1 MPLLPPCE
9 LKPIQLGVKIAGL
22 ESGSTAGLQIGPTY
36 KFPKRQ
42 KRNEDN
48 MSTKHD
54 VAVELAGGKR
64 LVFET
69 GRMAKQA
76 SGAALVSTGDTV
88 VLATA
93 VASPDPREGIDFF
106 PLTVDYREY
115 TYAGGRIP
123 GGFIKREGRPSEKEI
138 LTARQID
145 RPIRPLFPDGF
156 RNETQVIALVFSA
169 DKENDPDVIAINA
182 AAAAVA
188 LSDIPFSSTV
198 AAVRV
203 GRVNGEFVVNPTY
216 SERAAT
222 TVNIMVVGHKDGI
235 VMIEAG
241 AKQETE
247 EVILAA
253 IEFAHGEI
261 KKIVAAIEELV
272 AKAGK
277 KKREFKAPE
286 FDEAHYNE
294 LKAKIGE
301 RLTDALDTKTHGKT
315 ESYALIDA
323 IKKELAAELP
333 ADDPAAKKKLAHY
346 YELLRERIFREQVT
360 KDRIR
365 PDRRAFDE
373 IRPITIETGVLPR
386 THGSALFTRGETQAL
401 VTATLGTADDGQR
414 LESYEGEQKKN
425 FMLHYNFPPFSVG
438 ETGRMTG
445 VGRREVGHGALAE
458 RAISAVLPELD
469 ESPYSMRVVSDILES
484 NGSSS
489 MASVCGAS
497 LALFD
502 SGIPLKGAVAGIAMG
517 LVKEGDD
524 YAILTDIAGAE
535 DHYGDMDF
543 KVAGTRKGI
552 TALQMDIKIG
562 GLTREIL
569 EQAMEQ
575 ARRGRLFL
583 LDKMDAELDG
593 PRKERSQYA
602 PRIETLQ
609 IPVEKIRDLIGK
621 GGATIRGIVEQTGAK
636 IDVDDSGKVSVA
648 SSDGEG
654 LKKALAMIN
663 DVTAVPELGKSYLG
677 KVVRLAEF
685 GAFVELFPGT
695 DGLLHIS
702 EIAEHRVKEVKDELR
717 EGDQVMVKVLAIEG
731 NRIKLSRKAL
741 IKEQK
746 AKLAHLAPP
755 EGGESGEEAPREAA
769 PREVAPRET
778 VPQVQK
784 PRHEFDERQPSSNQ
798 STILIEGGDDF
809 DEEGTEEIDEST
821 EPNFNRADGAAT
833 PVQAAG
839 GSSYA
844 GGGGR
849 PEQNNRRRRRRR
861 GGPPRPG
868 GGQR

>member
-1 MPLLPPCE
+1 
-9 LKPIQLGVKIAGL
+9 
-22 ESGSTAGLQIGPTY
+22 
-36 KFPKRQ
+36 
-42 KRNEDN
+42 
-48 MSTKHD
+48 MSTKHE

-76 SGAALVSTGDTV
+76 SGAALVTTGETV

-123 GGFIKREGRPSEKEI
+123 GGFIKREGRPSEKEV
-138 LTARQID
+138 LTCRQID

-169 DKENDPDVIAINA
+169 DKENDPDVVGINA
-182 AAAAVA
+182 AACALA
-188 LSDIPFSSTV
+188 LSDIPFSATV
-198 AAVRV
+198 GAVRV
-203 GRVNGEFVVNPTY
+203 GRVDGEFVANPTY
-216 SERAAT
+216 AERSAT

-235 VMIEAG
+235 VMIESG
-241 AKQETE
+241 AKEETE

-253 IEFAHGEI
+253 IEFAHVEI

-272 AKAGK
+272 ALAGK
-277 KKREFKAPE
+277 PKRAFIKPE
-286 FDEAHYNE
+286 FDEAYFAD
-294 LKAKIGE
+294 LKAKIE
-301 RLTDALDTKTHGKT
+301 VRLKDALDTKVHEKL
-315 ESYALIDA
+315 ESQTLVKQ
-323 IKKELAAELP
+323 IKDELAAELP

-346 YELLRERIFREQVT
+346 YEKLRERIFREQVT
-360 KDRIR
+360 KERIR

-373 IRPITIETGVLPR
+373 IRQITIETSVLPR

-401 VTATLGTADDGQR
+401 VTATLGTADEGQR
-414 LESYEGEQKKN
+414 LESYEGEKKKP
-425 FMLHYNFPPFSVG
+425 FMLHYNFPPFCVG
-438 ETGRMTG
+438 ETGRMGGT
-445 VGRREVGHGALAE
+445 GRREIGHGALAE
-458 RAISAVLPELD
+458 RAITSVLPTAE
-469 ESPYSMRVVSDILES
+469 ESPYTIRIVSDILES

-489 MASVCGAS
+489 MATVCGTS

-502 SGIPLKGAVAGIAMG
+502 AGIALKGAVAGVAMG

-562 GLTREIL
+562 GLTHEIL
-569 EQAMEQ
+569 SLAMEQ
-575 ARRGRLFL
+575 ARKGRLFL
-583 LDKMDAELDG
+583 LDKMDAVLDG
-593 PRKERSQYA
+593 PRTERSAYA
-602 PRIETLQ
+602 PRIETVM
-609 IPVEKIRDLIGK
+609 IPTDKIRDLIGK
-621 GGATIRGIVEQTGAK
+621 GGATIRSIIEQTGAK
-636 IDVDDSGKVSVA
+636 IDVDDTGRVNVA
-648 SSDGEG
+648 SCDSEG
-654 LKKALAMIN
+654 LKKALELIGN
-663 DVTAVPELGKSYLG
+663 ITAVPEIGKIYLG

-746 AKLAHLAPP
+746 AKLAQSAPAEAQEVEIAASESPAAFVAPAPP
-755 EGGESGEEAPREAA
+755 AR
-769 PREVAPRET
+769 
-778 VPQVQK
+778 
-784 PRHEFDERQPSSNQ
+784 PRHEFDERQPKSNQ

-809 DEEGTEEIDEST
+809 DDEGDEKFDEEN
-821 EPNFNRADGAAT
+821 EPNFNRIEGA
-833 PVQAAG
+833 PVPVGQPAG
-839 GSSYA
+839 A
-844 GGGGR
+844 GR
-849 PEQNNRRRRRRR
+849 PPANNNNRRRRRRR
-861 GGPPRPG
+861 PG
-868 GGQR
+868 GGGRGPGSGGGQG

>member
-1 MPLLPPCE
+1 
-9 LKPIQLGVKIAGL
+9 
-22 ESGSTAGLQIGPTY
+22 
-36 KFPKRQ
+36 
-42 KRNEDN
+42 
-48 MSTKHD
+48 MSTKHE
-54 VAVELAGGKR
+54 VAVELAGGKW
-64 LVFET
+64 LAFET

-76 SGAALVSTGDTV
+76 SGAALVTTGETV

-93 VASPDPREGIDFF
+93 VASTDPREGIDFF

-169 DKENDPDVIAINA
+169 DKENDPDVVAINA

-188 LSDIPFSSTV
+188 LSDIPFGATV
-198 AAVRV
+198 GAVRV
-203 GRVNGEFVVNPTY
+203 GRINGAFVVNPTY
-216 SERAAT
+216 AERAET

-235 VMIEAG
+235 VMIESG
-241 AKQETE
+241 AKEETE

-253 IEFAHGEI
+253 IEFAHEEI
-261 KKIVAAIEELV
+261 KKIVAAIDELA

-277 KKREFKAPE
+277 PKRAFTAPE
-286 FDEAHYNE
+286 FDEAYYAD
-294 LKAKIGE
+294 LKAKIGD
-301 RLTDALDTKTHGKT
+301 RLKDALDTKTHGKT
-315 ESYALIDA
+315 ESYSLIKTIKDELIAQIPAEDA
-323 IKKELAAELP
+323 A
-333 ADDPAAKKKLAHY
+333 AAKKKLGTY
-346 YELLRERIFREQVT
+346 YEHLRERLFREQVT

-401 VTATLGTADDGQR
+401 VTATLGTADDSQR
-414 LESYEGEQKKN
+414 MESYEGEQRKN

-458 RAISAVLPELD
+458 RALTAVLPSAE
-469 ESPYSMRVVSDILES
+469 ESMYSMRVVSDILES

-502 SGIPLKGAVAGIAMG
+502 AGIALKGAVAGVAMG

-562 GLTREIL
+562 GLTRQIL
-569 EQAMEQ
+569 QEAMEQ

-583 LDKMDAELDG
+583 LDKMDAVQDG
-593 PRKERSQYA
+593 PRQERSAYA
-602 PRIETLQ
+602 PRIETIQ
-609 IPVEKIRDLIGK
+609 IPTDKIRDLIGK

-636 IDVDDSGKVSVA
+636 IDVDDTGKVSVA
-648 SSDGEG
+648 SSDAAG
-654 LKKALAMIN
+654 LKKALEIIGNIA
-663 DVTAVPELGKSYLG
+663 AVPEVGKVYLG

-746 AKLAHLAPP
+746 AKMAQSAQP
-755 EGGESGEEAPREAA
+755 EETAEIQPEAPSRTRPA
-769 PREVAPRET
+769 
-778 VPQVQK
+778 
-784 PRHEFDERQPSSNQ
+784 HEFDERQPRSNQ
-798 STILIEGGDDF
+798 STILIEGGEDF
-809 DEEGTEEIDEST
+809 DEDGDSEELDEEN
-821 EPNFNRADGAAT
+821 EPNFNRADGV
-833 PVQAAG
+833 PVAAG
-839 GSSYA
+839 QPAGSRPA
-844 GGGGR
+844 GV
-849 PEQNNRRRRRRR
+849 NNRRRRRRR
-861 GGPPRPG
+861 GGKG
-868 GGQR
+868 GPSSSQS